1 MAKIKIKSIKMN
13 PAIFGDSRL
22 RKLVGDIILEKWFLV
37 DGDLKDGDISEDL
50 LKKIGRVLSDRII
63 EGYENE
69 RMVYRDKDGNLLGW
83 GT

>member
-1 MAKIKIKSIKMN
+1 MKINPSIVD
-13 PAIFGDSRL
+13 IFGDSRL